1 MNAGIGIDVSKKY
14 LDVAEHG
21 DRAVERFANSKAGIK
36 LVVKWIA
43 ARTPVQILIEATGG
57 YELDVLKA
65 LVGVGLPAAQINPR
79 QVRDFAKALGQLSK
93 TDVLDAR
100 VLAHFAEVKTFPVY
114 VPPTPEQYELSQC
127 CLRRE
132 HIKKLKQAESQRLRC
147 FADTAILAAMRGL
160 IKSFAKQIKAL
171 DQRMGAAGERTPGSR
186 RSEHHEGRRPRAS
199 RCTPERAARVGQD
212 RRQGG
217 LQARWRRAAALRQRR
232 LQGATQDLGRSKRC
246 SRHSLHGFFH
256 CRDTRPGPSRR
267 QEETAGPWQASQG
280 RHRGR
285 HAQDAGNT
293 QRADARRHRPGARPR
308 LIGIRQLRAPVLLPQ
323 DADHSG
329 FWVEKCGKTVSNWK
343 ARRSQPKIQNRRPVQ
358 TVAEP

>member
-1 MNAGIGIDVSKKY
+1 MNAGIGIDVCKKY

-43 ARTPVQILIEATGG
+43 ARNPVQILIEATGG
-57 YELDVLKA
+57 YELEILKA

-100 VLAHFAEVKTFPVY
+100 VLAHFAEVKMFPVY

-147 FADTAILAAMRGL
+147 FADATILAAMRGL

-171 DQRMGAAGERTPGSR
+171 DKRMAQLVKGRPEATVLSTMKGVGPVLRAVLL
-186 RSEHHEGRRPRAS
+186 SEL
-199 RCTPERAARVGQD
+199 PE
-212 RRQGG
+212 
-217 LQARWRRAAALRQRR
+217 
-232 LQGATQDLGRSKRC
+232 LGRIEGKAVCKLVGVAPLPCDSGDYKGQRKIWGGRKGVRDILYMASLTAAKLDPDLRDVKKR
-246 SRHSLHGFFH
+246 
-256 CRDTRPGPSRR
+256 
-267 QEETAGPWQASQG
+267 
-280 RHRGR
+280 
-285 HAQDAGNT
+285 
-293 QRADARRHRPGARPR
+293 
-308 LIGIRQLRAPVLLPQ
+308 LRARGKLPKVAIVAVMHKMLVILNARMR
-323 DADHSG
+323 DAIAQG
-329 FWVEKCGKTVSNWK
+329 LVP
-343 ARRSQPKIQNRRPVQ
+343 A
-358 TVAEP
+358 